1 MSLGNLGISSGHT
14 HTEGVDADTGKP
26 SATISATKYFKKIS
40 MGHETV
46 AAIQVNF
53 NQANGAAAQT
63 LAGTIKVQGS
73 NHEDPTDE
81 AAGTNEWI
89 DLDVVFPAAVT
100 SGAGTTGVS
109 MSFIGWRWIR
119 FVFTRTGGEGILI
132 VRTCIKR

>member
-1 MSLGNLGISSGHT
+1 MIGDLGTGTGHT
-14 HTEGVDADTGKP
+14 HTEGVNSDTGVP
-26 SATISATKYFKKIS
+26 NAEIAATKYFKKIG
-40 MGHETV
+40 MGHETTC
-46 AAIQVNF
+46 AIQVNF
-53 NQANGAAAQT
+53 NQLTTTAT

-73 NHEDPTDE
+73 NHQNPTDE

-119 FVFTRTGGEGILI
+119 FVFTRTSGTGSLI
-132 VRTCIKR
+132 VRTVIKR